1 MGLGDMAVAEEPFLE
16 VRGLGVTHRPTGRR
30 VVQGV
35 DLSVEPGG
43 SLGLVGESGSGKS
56 MTCLA
61 MVGLQPPSMDVSGTA
76 LIGGTNTVG
85 LAERQLNDV
94 RARIARVVFQDPWA
108 TLNPAL
114 RVGAQLVESVRLARP
129 MSKSEARDVA
139 VEMLD
144 RVGIAEPG
152 LRLRSYP
159 RQLSGGILQRVVI
172 AMALVAQPRLV
183 ICDEPTTALDA
194 TTEIQV
200 LELLRGLSREYGFSL
215 ILTTHDLGIAAEYTD
230 RLAVL
235 YQGRVV
241 EYGNTIDCLRTPH
254 HPYTLALTAA
264 LPGASSAAP
273 REDLPA
279 LVSGAGLSASESGC
293 PFAPRCAFVH
303 DRCLTTA
310 PPLAPVEGR
319 GDRAAACWLPAIP
332 AVAAS
337 STTRRGEQ

>member
-1 MGLGDMAVAEEPFLE
+1 MGQDMAVADEPFLE
-16 VRGLGVTHRPTGRR
+16 VRGLGVQHRPTGRWIVR
-30 VVQGV
+30 GV
-35 DLSVEPGG
+35 NLSVAPGG

-56 MTCLA
+56 ITCLA
-61 MVGLQPPSMDVSGTA
+61 MTGLQPASMDVSGTV
-76 LIGGTNTVG
+76 LIGGVNTVS
-85 LAERQLNDV
+85 LAERQLNEV
-94 RARIARVVFQDPWA
+94 RARTARVVFQDPWA

-129 MSKSEARDVA
+129 VSKAQARDVA
-139 VEMLD
+139 VEMLV
-144 RVGIAEPG
+144 RVGIAEPE

-172 AMALVAQPRLV
+172 AMALVAQPKLL

-264 LPGASSAAP
+264 LPGASRVAP

-279 LVSGAGLSASESGC
+279 LVSGAGLATSGAGC
-293 PFAPRCAFVH
+293 SFAPRCAYVH
-303 DRCLTTA
+303 DHCLAAA
-310 PPLAPVEGR
+310 PPLALVEGSA
-319 GDRAAACWLPAIP
+319 DRSAACWLPEIP
-332 AVAAS
+332 AVAGS
-337 STTRRGEQ
+337 ITTRSGEQ

>member
-1 MGLGDMAVAEEPFLE
+1 MAAEAGEPFLE
-16 VRGLGVTHRPTGRR
+16 VRGLSVRHRPTGRR
-30 VVQGV
+30 VVQDV
-35 DLSVEPGG
+35 DLSVAPGG

-56 MTCLA
+56 ITCLA
-61 MVGLQPPSMDVSGTA
+61 MVGLQPQSMDVTGTV
-76 LIGGTNTVG
+76 LIGGVSTVG
-85 LAERQLNDV
+85 LAERPLNAL
-94 RARIARVVFQDPWA
+94 RAGTARVVFQDPWS

-114 RVGAQLVESVRLARP
+114 RVGPQLTESVRLARP
-129 MSKSEARDVA
+129 VSKTEARDVA
-139 VEMLD
+139 AEMLV

-152 LRLRSYP
+152 LRMRSYP

-172 AMALVAQPRLV
+172 AMALVAQPRLL

-200 LELLRGLSREYGFSL
+200 LELLRGLSREYGFAL

-241 EYGNTIDCLRTPH
+241 EFGDTLDCLRAPH

-279 LVSGAGLSASESGC
+279 LASGGRTQPGGAGCS
-293 PFAPRCAFVH
+293 FAPRCAFVH
-303 DRCLTTA
+303 EHCLQAA
-310 PPLAPVEGR
+310 PPLIPVERTDG
-319 GDRAAACWLPAIP
+319 RAAACWLPAIP
-332 AVAAS
+332 VAAGDT
-337 STTRRGEQ
+337 TTRAGSQ